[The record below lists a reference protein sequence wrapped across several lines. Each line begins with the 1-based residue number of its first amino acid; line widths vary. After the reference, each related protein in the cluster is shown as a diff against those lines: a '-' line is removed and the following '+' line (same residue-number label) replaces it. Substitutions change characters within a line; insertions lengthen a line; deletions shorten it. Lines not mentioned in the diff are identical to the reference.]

1 MWQNSL
7 DCESGTQQTCDR
19 VYSGLCG
26 LSVTPRS
33 AVLTAELSVLK
44 RKGRADGMFLMKNF
58 VI

>member
-1 MWQNSL
+1 MWKNSL

-19 VYSGLCG
+19 VYNGLCG
-26 LSVTPRS
+26 LSVSRRA

-44 RKGRADGMFLMKNF
+44 RKGTADEILLMKNF